1 MDYISEYTLMPL
13 FIMNYQ
19 NDNIHMK
26 KILYITKCFIT
37 ITAFII
43 FTRFICYLNTM
54 IISFLNLLYY
64 FLEIYSIFGFIILL
78 SMSIIYK

>member
-1 MDYISEYTLMPL
+1 MDYISEYTLIPL